1 VRQSR
6 FRPRPPAK
14 HTSLIC
20 PPGSVVARSLLVA
33 PRGVQLNGTRLDEAL
48 LVELKNQAAGQ
59 AVQGTQLAA
68 QAAQL
73 ARLAALVDSQAAMIA
88 QLVAKTTSPP
98 PPSPSPSPPPGPP
111 PPGPS
116 PSPPPSPPP
125 PRPSPPPPSPSP
137 PQPPRPP
144 PPPSP
149 PPPSPPTFT
158 CAAGN
163 DATQCAALRD
173 LYFATNGPS
182 WTTKTGWTAAVA
194 GGATDYCTFYRVM
207 CTGNNVVYLCVP
219 RGSAGRGGSRARC

>member
-1 VRQSR
+1 MRQSR
-6 FRPRPPAK
+6 FRPRPPGR

-48 LVELKNQAAGQ
+48 LVELKNQAEQGVA
-59 AVQGTQLAA
+59 QGTQLAA

-73 ARLAALVDSQAAMIA
+73 AAQATQLARLAALADSQAAVIA
-88 QLVAKTTSPP
+88 QLVATTTS
-98 PPSPSPSPPPGPP
+98 PP

-116 PSPPPSPPP
+116 PSPPPGPPP